1 MDNYRLLI
9 VDDEEKFI
17 KVLKD
22 RLTRKGLYVK
32 AATSGVEALK
42 LLEEEEFDVG
52 LYDIMMDK
60 MDGLELLEKTKKVQ
74 PDMEIVMLTGYGT
87 IESAIEAMK
96 NGAYDYLS
104 KPINPTELELVLKR
118 AAEKKRYKSYNES
131 LVENIRLISD
141 KKEIIGESKPMKELK
156 YMIEKVADSNL
167 PVLILGESGTG
178 KDLVANALHYQSLR
192 RDKPFIPVNSGAIP
206 GELLESELFGYVKG
220 AFTGAQAN
228 KKGLVEIANGGTLF
242 LDEIGDMDPALQ
254 VKLLRFLDTGEFRPV
269 GSTMTKKVDVRV
281 IAATNKN
288 LQEAISKG
296 SFREDL
302 YYRLSV
308 VTIHVPPLRERGED
322 ILLLA
327 EYYLKMHKNNK
338 KELAEETKEFLLNY
352 DFPGNVRELI
362 NFIDRGVLL
371 AKEDKIY
378 PRDLLPNLSDESPE
392 KKGISLED
400 VEKEHI
406 LEILNYTNWNKQKA
420 AKLLGIGLRTLY
432 RKIEKYNLR
441 PEESYDVKM
450 TKNN

>member
-156 YMIEKVADSNL
+156 YMIEKVADSHL

-192 RDKPFIPVNSGAIP
+192 RDKPFIPINSGAIP

-269 GSTMTKKVDVRV
+269 GSTMTKKANVRV
-281 IAATNKN
+281 VTATNKD
-288 LQEAISKG
+288 LEEAILNG

-322 ILLLA
+322 VLLLA
-327 EYYLKMHKNNK
+327 EYFLKKNKDNN
-338 KELAEETKEFLLNY
+338 KELAEETKKFLLSY
-352 DFPGNVRELI
+352 DFPGNVRELA
-362 NFIDRGVLL
+362 NFIDRAVLL
-371 AKEDKIY
+371 SKGDKIY
-378 PRDLLPNLSDESPE
+378 PRDLLPNLNDEHRTR
-392 KKGISLED
+392 KHISLED
-400 VEKEHI
+400 VERDHI
-406 LEILNYTNWNKQKA
+406 LEILNYTNWNKPMA
-420 AKLLGIGLRTLY
+420 AKLLDIGLRTLY

-441 PEESYDVKM
+441 PEGEE
-450 TKNN
+450 N

>member
-1 MDNYRLLI
+1 MDSYRLLI
-9 VDDEEKFI
+9 VDDEEMFV
-17 KVLKD
+17 KVLRD

-32 AATSGVEALK
+32 AATSGTEALK
-42 LLEEEEFDVG
+42 LIEEEEFDVG

-60 MDGLELLEKTKKVQ
+60 MNGIELLGETKKIQ
-74 PDMEIVMLTGYGT
+74 PNMEIVMLTGYGT

-96 NGAYDYLS
+96 KGAYDYLS

-118 AAEKKRYKSYNES
+118 AAEKKKYKLKNEN
-131 LVENIRLISD
+131 LVENIKLISG
-141 KKEIIGESKPMKELK
+141 KKEIIGESKVMKELK

-178 KDLVANALHYQSLR
+178 KDLVANALHYRSSR
-192 RDKPFIPVNSGAIP
+192 KDNPFIPINSGAIP

-220 AFTGAQAN
+220 AFTGAQVN
-228 KKGLVEIANGGTLF
+228 KKGLVEIASGGTLF